1 MECVE
6 DALTSGIQLQTHPS
20 AIPRYS
26 LPGRTPKEEIHM
38 RKVIALAFAVSLVMV
53 ATATFQPAPMC
64 TAGHGDGELLSGGWA
79 GHGDGELLSGGWA
92 GHGDG
97 ELLGAA

>member
-1 MECVE
+1 
-6 DALTSGIQLQTHPS
+6 
-20 AIPRYS
+20 
-26 LPGRTPKEEIHM
+26 M
-38 RKVIALAFAVSLVMV
+38 RRIIALAFAISLVMV
-53 ATATFQPAPMC
+53 ATATVQFAPMC

-97 ELLGAA
+97 ELLSGGWAGHGDGELLGAA

>member
-1 MECVE
+1 
-6 DALTSGIQLQTHPS
+6 
-20 AIPRYS
+20 
-26 LPGRTPKEEIHM
+26 M
-38 RKVIALAFAVSLVMV
+38 RKTIALAFAISLVLA
-53 ATATFQPAPMC
+53 ATAAVQPATLC

-79 GHGDGELLSGGWA
+79 GHGDGKLLSGGWA